1 MIDALDARIVRLYTL
16 EPRISVLEA
25 SRQLG
30 IARATVS
37 SRLEKLQASGAI
49 RSWAPSLDPGSFGY
63 PVLAFCF
70 LTIEQPHGHDRVVD
84 ALVDIPEIIEVHT
97 VSGESD
103 LLVKVAARSNS
114 DLQRVLDAMAVTEV
128 VVRSST
134 VLALNTHF
142 EARTLPLFEA
152 AAK

>member
-1 MIDALDARIVRLYTL
+1 MVDALDARIVKLYTV
-16 EPRISVLEA
+16 EPRTSILEA

-30 IARATVS
+30 VARATLV
-37 SRLEKLQASGAI
+37 SRLDKLQATGAI
-49 RSWAPSLDPGSFGY
+49 KSWAPSLEPVNFGY

-70 LTIEQPHGHDRVVD
+70 LTIEQDKGHEAVVE
-84 ALVDIPEIIEVHT
+84 ALVGIPEIIDVHT

-103 LLVKVAARSNS
+103 MLVKVAARSNS
-114 DLQRVLDAMAVTEV
+114 DLQRVLDAISATKV

-134 VLALNTHF
+134 MLALNTHF

-152 AAK
+152 SAE